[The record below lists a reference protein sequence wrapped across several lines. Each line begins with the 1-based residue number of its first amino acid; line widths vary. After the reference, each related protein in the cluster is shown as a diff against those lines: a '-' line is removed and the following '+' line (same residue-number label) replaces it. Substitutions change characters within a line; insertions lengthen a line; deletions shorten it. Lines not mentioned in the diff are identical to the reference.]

1 MFTNKNHEFWNRRW
15 PSTNAKVLWK
25 KIVKP
30 LFLSLSHH
38 VFLVTAHLHNQLPED
53 SVKQRFWWLAFYVKN
68 DCLLFRKLITSLVA
82 NSWVMAHYKTW
93 KYITCTCVKW
103 YPGPLDNLWNCLFPP
118 PFNREYFEA
127 IATCTFTQLPKSLS
141 SCSCFRKDFCP
152 APHTAYW
159 TLEWAGWSWP
169 HWSIA
174 FSRFHPGLGGHDPSV
189 ESFLSHAYA
198 RGVKQSVLS
207 FIVCHHHHKNRL
219 IWSTHKYIKFDEN
232 LALVC
237 FESIGTAH
245 ERHSVYVSHACWPY
259 ALRTSNKY
267 MHLDWS
273 VLESSSLIQLRTG
286 LSGLLRKPQ
295 LLILQRL
302 VKSLYFA
309 LITNY
314 SQLHD
319 REYH

>member
-118 PFNREYFEA
+118 ALTGN
-127 IATCTFTQLPKSLS
+127 ILKLLP
-141 SCSCFRKDFCP
+141 P
-152 APHTAYW
+152 A
-159 TLEWAGWSWP
+159 
-169 HWSIA
+169 
-174 FSRFHPGLGGHDPSV
+174 
-189 ESFLSHAYA
+189 LSHSSPSHCPPA
-198 RGVKQSVLS
+198 RALGRISAPPPILLTELWSGQGDLGHIEALLFLGFIQVWVDMIQVLRA
-207 FIVCHHHHKNRL
+207 FYPTRM
-219 IWSTHKYIKFDEN
+219 
-232 LALVC
+232 
-237 FESIGTAH
+237 H
-245 ERHSVYVSHACWPY
+245 E
-259 ALRTSNKY
+259 
-267 MHLDWS
+267 
-273 VLESSSLIQLRTG
+273 G
-286 LSGLLRKPQ
+286 
-295 LLILQRL
+295 
-302 VKSLYFA
+302 
-309 LITNY
+309 
-314 SQLHD
+314 
-319 REYH
+319 